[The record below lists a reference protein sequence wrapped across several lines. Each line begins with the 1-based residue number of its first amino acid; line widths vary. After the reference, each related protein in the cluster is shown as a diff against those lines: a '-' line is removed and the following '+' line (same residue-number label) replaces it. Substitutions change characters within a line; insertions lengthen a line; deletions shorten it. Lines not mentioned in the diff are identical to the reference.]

1 MKLQNIMSYQAFGF
15 NIVSEI
21 DLPEL
26 QQGIVSNVRGQITIS
41 INNLS
46 EMWSELSDNCTGP
59 FVVSKEYIMFR
70 VEGVAI
76 FLIKDGNAIV
86 VSPLQPNREDE
97 IRLYI
102 LGTCMGAILLQNNI
116 LPLHGSVLSIDG
128 KAYGIVG
135 ECGAGKS
142 TLARAFIKKGYKLL
156 SDDLIPV
163 TFINN
168 IPQVIPSY
176 PYQKLW
182 EESLAEFNM
191 KSENYLPIVYRE
203 SKYSVPMEDL
213 FESETIPLAGIF
225 VLNKQDGD
233 NIELKELNS
242 INAIQVISEHTYRN
256 FLIQRLGLLN
266 WHFQL
271 SAKIIENIQVFKLV
285 RPTSRFT
292 ANELTDVIIKEI
304 NGGKSK

>member
-15 NIVSEI
+15 NIASEI

-26 QQGIVSNVRGQITIS
+26 QQGILSNVKGQINIS
-41 INNLS
+41 INDLS
-46 EMWSELSDNCTGP
+46 EMWSELCDDSIGP
-59 FVVSKEYIMFR
+59 FVVSKEHIMFR

-76 FLIKDGNAIV
+76 FLIKAGNAIV
-86 VSPLQPNREDE
+86 VSPMQTNKEDE

-142 TLARAFIKKGYKLL
+142 TLARAFIKQGYKLL

-163 TFINN
+163 TLNN
-168 IPQVIPSY
+168 NVPHVIPSY

-182 EESLAEFNM
+182 EESLTEFNM
-191 KSENYLPIVYRE
+191 KSENYQPIVYRE
-203 SKYSVPMEDL
+203 TKYSVPIDDL
-213 FESETIPLAGIF
+213 FERETIPLAGIF
-225 VLNKQDGD
+225 VLNKQGE
-233 NIELKELNS
+233 NVELTELNS
-242 INAIQVISEHTYRN
+242 INAIQELSEHTYRN

-271 SAKIIENIQVFKLV
+271 SAKIIENIQVFKLI
-285 RPTSRFT
+285 RPMSRFT
-292 ANELTDVIIKEI
+292 ANELTAVILKAI
-304 NGGKSK
+304 NGGNSK